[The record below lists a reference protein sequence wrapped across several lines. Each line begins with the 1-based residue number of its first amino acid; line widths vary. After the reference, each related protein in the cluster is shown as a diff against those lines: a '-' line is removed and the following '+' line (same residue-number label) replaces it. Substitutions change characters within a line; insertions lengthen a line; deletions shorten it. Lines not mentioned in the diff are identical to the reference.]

1 MARQPHLSPLAA
13 FERDGSLPPYEPS
26 RFSSNPALDECFIK
40 AVYDGDLRLVK
51 STHPLYAGH
60 YFPHFSV
67 PVYFGADFGADA
79 FYVSGAARAVGRGAE
94 GRRLA
99 DKLGAVR
106 DGFGNGLLHSAVL
119 GGSLPMC
126 RYLVEDLRMD
136 VDDVGLMGETPFT
149 VAVARGNME
158 LVSYFLDQGA
168 DKERLNDDGYTP
180 LHLATGKGRV
190 EMVELLLSKGANPNS
205 LNHGGTALHLAAI
218 HGQDDIMKVL
228 LDHHADH
235 KLALSGTDHT
245 ALVLATISCS
255 LKCVKLLLEA
265 GADVDGIGKD
275 TPLMIAAIDGST
287 DILKCLVLAGA
298 DANVTDTY
306 GRTPLEIVAHS
317 GRREHVEILFP
328 VSTRIRN
335 VRDWSVDGV
344 IRHVKSVPPAKKTML
359 ASAKSKAHQAFKNG
373 NYLVAVRIYDEAMK
387 LNPGDATL
395 LSNRSLCWLRFG
407 YGKEALEDAQACR
420 RMRPGWAKACYREGS
435 ALMLLKDYEK
445 ACGAFLEGVKLE
457 AGNTEIE
464 EGLREALAS
473 LKITGSIT
481 GKDMLDQRRLV
492 DAVN

>member
-13 FERDGSLPPYEPS
+13 FERDGTLPPYEPA

-51 STHPLYAGH
+51 RA
-60 YFPHFSV
+60 V
-67 PVYFGADFGADA
+67 
-79 FYVSGAARAVGRGAE
+79 RAVGRGAE

-99 DKLGAVR
+99 EKLGAVR

-180 LHLATGKGRV
+180 LHLATGKGV

-245 ALVLATISCS
+245 ALVLATVSCS

-306 GRTPLEIVAHS
+306 GRTPLEIVARS

-328 VSTRIRN
+328 VSTRLRN

-344 IRHVKSVPPAKKTML
+344 IRHVKSVRPAKKTML
-359 ASAKSKAHQAFKNG
+359 ASAKSRAHQAFKSG
-373 NYLVAVRIYDEAMK
+373 NYLIAVKIYDEAMK

-395 LSNRSLCWLRFG
+395 LSNKSLCWLRFG

-420 RMRPGWAKACYREGS
+420 RMRPGWAKACYREGC

-473 LKITGSIT
+473 LKITGGIT

>member
-51 STHPLYAGH
+51 R
-60 YFPHFSV
+60 
-67 PVYFGADFGADA
+67 
-79 FYVSGAARAVGRGAE
+79 AARAVGRGAE

-180 LHLATGKGRV
+180 LHLATGKGV

-435 ALMLLKDYEK
+435 ALMLLK
-445 ACGAFLEGVKLE
+445 V
-457 AGNTEIE
+457 
-464 EGLREALAS
+464 R
-473 LKITGSIT
+473 
-481 GKDMLDQRRLV
+481 
-492 DAVN
+492 